1 MKQNY
6 KHIAY
11 LFPKCS
17 PPIVKM
23 YIQLIQKKIN
33 ELKCVLLDLFLQKK
47 SCHYMP
53 SLDRNNIQMGTP
65 LTRNITLMRT
75 LQLIVT
81 LIWSPTN
88 AKPVAPKSQKKICK
102 KNADNALTGFPLR
115 LSEVKTVFENITRV
129 FHYR

>member
-11 LFPKCS
+11 LFSQMLPTNCKNVHTTYS
-17 PPIVKM
+17 
-23 YIQLIQKKIN
+23 KKIY
-33 ELKCVLLDLFLQKK
+33 ELKCVLSDLFLQKK

-53 SLDRNNIQMGTP
+53 SSDRNNIQMGTP

-115 LSEVKTVFENITRV
+115 LSEVKTVF
-129 FHYR
+129 F

>member
-1 MKQNY
+1 M
-6 KHIAY
+6 
-11 LFPKCS
+11 LS
-17 PPIVKM
+17 
-23 YIQLIQKKIN
+23 
-33 ELKCVLLDLFLQKK
+33 
-47 SCHYMP
+47 S
-53 SLDRNNIQMGTP
+53 DRNNIQMGTP

-88 AKPVAPKSQKKICK
+88 AKPVAPKFQKKICK

-115 LSEVKTVFENITRV
+115 LSEVKTVFKNITRV

>member
-11 LFPKCS
+11 LFSQMLPTNCKNVHTTYS
-17 PPIVKM
+17 
-23 YIQLIQKKIN
+23 KIY
-33 ELKCVLLDLFLQKK
+33 ELKCVLSDLFLQKK

-53 SLDRNNIQMGTP
+53 SSDRNNIQMGTP

-88 AKPVAPKSQKKICK
+88 AKPVAPKSQKKYARRMQTMPSQAFLC
-102 KNADNALTGFPLR
+102 G
-115 LSEVKTVFENITRV
+115 
-129 FHYR
+129 

>member
-11 LFPKCS
+11 LFSQMLPTNCKNVHTTYS
-17 PPIVKM
+17 
-23 YIQLIQKKIN
+23 KIY
-33 ELKCVLLDLFLQKK
+33 ELKCVLSDLFLQKK

-81 LIWSPTN
+81 LIWSPTI
-88 AKPVAPKSQKKICK
+88 AVAPKSQKKYARRMQTMPSQAFLC
-102 KNADNALTGFPLR
+102 G
-115 LSEVKTVFENITRV
+115 
-129 FHYR
+129 